1 MIEFRAR
8 EILAKQRSRLEN
20 LDSFRGLELWR
31 DALLQ
36 RNSLRRGSWGCE
48 LGSLAAELSDTDENA
63 RVALAEHFRDW
74 ERLLGAWVS
83 NTPGG
88 VLVRAAGIRDP

>member
-1 MIEFRAR
+1 MA
-8 EILAKQRSRLEN
+8 LEPAN
-20 LDSFRGLELWR
+20 PFGRPIGHAQGAGHRPGVCRHPPTLLG

-63 RVALAEHFRDW
+63 RVALAEHFRD
-74 ERLLGAWVS
+74 
-83 NTPGG
+83 
-88 VLVRAAGIRDP
+88 